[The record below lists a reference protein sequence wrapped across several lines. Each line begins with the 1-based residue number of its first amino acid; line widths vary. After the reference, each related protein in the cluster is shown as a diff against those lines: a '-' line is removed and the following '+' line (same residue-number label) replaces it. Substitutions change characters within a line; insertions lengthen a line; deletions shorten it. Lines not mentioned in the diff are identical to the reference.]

1 MNSDLVDSVACGS
14 FWVSV
19 VVLLIGLVFGF
30 DVGSGLNFLV
40 SVSSGKLGE
49 VRNSEFDSR
58 TINSLV
64 CGTVD
69 FGPAFDGFGVDS
81 VLLNC
86 LDSVSCV
93 IN

>member
-1 MNSDLVDSVACGS
+1 M
-14 FWVSV
+14 SV
-19 VVLLIGLVFGF
+19 VVLLIWLVFGF

-49 VRNSEFDSR
+49 VRNPDFDFR
-58 TINSLV
+58 IIGSLV
-64 CGTVD
+64 CETVD
-69 FGPAFDGFGVDS
+69 FGPALNGFGVDS

>member
-1 MNSDLVDSVACGS
+1 MVDSVSCRS
-14 FWVSV
+14 FWLSV

-30 DVGSGLNFLV
+30 DIGSGLNFLV

-49 VRNSEFDSR
+49 VRNPDFDFR
-58 TINSLV
+58 MIGSLV

-69 FGPAFDGFGVDS
+69 FGPALNGFDVDF

>member
-1 MNSDLVDSVACGS
+1 MVDSIALRS
-14 FWVSV
+14 FWVSF

-40 SVSSGKLGE
+40 SVSSRKLGE
-49 VRNSEFDSR
+49 VRNPDFDFR
-58 TINSLV
+58 MIGSLV
-64 CGTVD
+64 CGTMD
-69 FGPAFDGFGVDS
+69 FGPEFDGFGVDS

>member
-1 MNSDLVDSVACGS
+1 MVDS
-14 FWVSV
+14 FWISV

-30 DVGSGLNFLV
+30 DVRSRLNFLV
-40 SVSSGKLGE
+40 SVSSRKLGE
-49 VRNSEFDSR
+49 VRNLDFDFRMIGSF
-58 TINSLV
+58 V

-69 FGPAFDGFGVDS
+69 LGPGLNGFGVDS

>member
-1 MNSDLVDSVACGS
+1 MVDSVACRS

-40 SVSSGKLGE
+40 SGSSGKLGE
-49 VRNSEFDSR
+49 VRNPDFDFRMIGSM
-58 TINSLV
+58 V

-69 FGPAFDGFGVDS
+69 FGPAFNGFGVDS

-93 IN
+93 NN

>member
-1 MNSDLVDSVACGS
+1 MVDSVACRS
-14 FWVSV
+14 FWLSV

-30 DVGSGLNFLV
+30 DIGSGLNFLV
-40 SVSSGKLGE
+40 SVSFGKLGE
-49 VRNSEFDSR
+49 VRNPDFDFR
-58 TINSLV
+58 MIGSLV

-69 FGPAFDGFGVDS
+69 LGPAFNGLDVDF